1 MLIFI
6 RVKKKQTN
14 VHCVQL
20 PIHRVCCVWCV
31 FVWFR
36 KKNKL
41 NCSLIWN
48 VFCSFQGLLPNDTAY
63 LGSYNV
69 VPIHNHPELL
79 SQCCKLINSEWP
91 RSEVAR
97 MRSLEASSDQLPT
110 SLVLTRDHN
119 QTVLAHL
126 KISTIQST
134 MRCCFIESVVVDRKF
149 RGQGLGKLIMKYAED
164 YCREFLLLDTIYLST
179 IDQVGFYQKLN
190 YTICPPVSMFGPRN
204 CTLPCLSNLRKTY
217 MKKPL
222 RWISTI

>member
-1 MLIFI
+1 MDNLILSVLFI
-6 RVKKKQTN
+6 W
-14 VHCVQL
+14 
-20 PIHRVCCVWCV
+20 I
-31 FVWFR
+31 F
-36 KKNKL
+36 
-41 NCSLIWN
+41 SI
-48 VFCSFQGLLPNDTAY
+48 FQGLLPNDTAY

-69 VPIHNHPELL
+69 VAIHKHPELT

-97 MRSLEASSDQLPT
+97 MRSLEASCDELPT

-126 KISTIQST
+126 KISAIQTT
-134 MRCCFIESVVVDRKF
+134 MRCCFIESVVVDRKL

-217 MKKPL
+217 MKKSL
-222 RWISTI
+222 RWIFHVIARAKDWKKRTNKKYIFVFFLQWI

>member
-1 MLIFI
+1 MFSF
-6 RVKKKQTN
+6 
-14 VHCVQL
+14 
-20 PIHRVCCVWCV
+20 V
-31 FVWFR
+31 FSRLFF
-36 KKNKL
+36 
-41 NCSLIWN
+41 SLVSIL
-48 VFCSFQGLLPNDTAY
+48 QGLLPNDTAY

-69 VPIHNHPELL
+69 VPIHKHPELL

-97 MRSLEASSDQLPT
+97 MRSLQSSCDNLPT

-126 KISTIQST
+126 KISAIQSN

-149 RGQGLGKLIMKYAED
+149 RGQGLGKLIMKYTED
-164 YCREFLLLDTIYLST
+164 YCREFLILDTIYLST

-190 YTICPPVSMFGPRN
+190 YTVCPPVNLFGPRN

-217 MKKPL
+217 MKKSL
-222 RWISTI
+222 RWIV